1 MEIAIV
7 GGVIL
12 ALIGFVVWL
21 SFQSKKQGAL
31 DERERENNKI
41 REDLEAVKEARD
53 VSRRRATDRLR
64 SEWSRE

>member
-1 MEIAIV
+1 MDLLLV
-7 GGVIL
+7 GGVIV
-12 ALIGFVVWL
+12 ALLGFTIWL
-21 SFQSKKQGAL
+21 HYESKKQGAL